1 MTDTVFCSPQFLR
14 QLTQLEKAGG
24 KATRAVKQAELIT
37 QKLNRDEHNSLF
49 LRNKQTNSGENRL
62 KNIEKY
68 DLGAGYRLVC
78 RRHSKGLSLEF
89 IGTHDKTDLWINHN
103 RIAGKSGTESAGE
116 KTKFTH
122 SLASEFN
129 TTNTVSDKNRES
141 DLYEE
146 NLMMRIDDKL
156 LHQIFCGFSCSA
168 EQKS

>member
-14 QLTQLEKAGG
+14 QLSQLEKAGG

-37 QKLNRDEHNSLF
+37 QQLNRDEHNSLF

-103 RIAGKSGTESAGE
+103 RIAGTSGTKPAGE
-116 KTKFTH
+116 QTNFTN
-122 SLASEFN
+122 SLVREFDTTDTASDRN
-129 TTNTVSDKNRES
+129 SES

-146 NLMMRIDDKL
+146 NLKMRIDDKL
-156 LHQIFCGFSCSA
+156 LHQIFCGFSYSA
-168 EQKS
+168 QQKR